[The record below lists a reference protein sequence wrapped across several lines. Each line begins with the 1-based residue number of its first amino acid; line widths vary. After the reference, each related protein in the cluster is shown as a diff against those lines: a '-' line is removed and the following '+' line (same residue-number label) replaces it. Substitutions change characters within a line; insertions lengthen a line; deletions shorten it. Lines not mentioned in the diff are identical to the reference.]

1 MNKIGK
7 YKIRGL
13 LGRGGMSKVY
23 KVELPVIGKIAALKL
38 LDPYPVLLKLLG
50 MEKIHQLFISEAMKL
65 ADLRHPNIVEIWN
78 FDDIDGKP
86 FYLMD
91 YYFNNLA
98 TMIGETRWTDQPS
111 RIVILDKAIHITC
124 QILSGLACLH
134 HAGIIHRDIKPF
146 NILLSDREAVKICDF
161 GLSKLRGE
169 TVTVPS
175 NLNVGSPWYA
185 SPEQEDN
192 PENVDHRADLYST
205 GVTLYRMLTG
215 RLPSENVDPP
225 SAFNQDLDQAWD
237 SFIFQSIASDP
248 RDRFNSARQMLSELE
263 ALNTAW
269 QQRKES
275 ICQIAESN
283 PDAEGK
289 PVKLEL
295 RNHRTKIAPREAKR
309 FFAVDDLWRPAEYVR
324 NSFKPNPDDTIGDQA
339 TGLVW
344 QQKGSEYPLT
354 WHQAHE
360 YIEKLNQQ
368 HFAGRKT
375 WRLATVDELM
385 SLLTETPH
393 GEDFCIEPIFDQRQT
408 ALWSCDKR
416 SFTAAW
422 CVSVDMGFV
431 WWQDF
436 SAYYYVR
443 AVSDGK
449 EKAGLDG

>member
-1 MNKIGK
+1 MRKIGK

-38 LDPYPVLLKLLG
+38 LDPYPELLTLMG
-50 MEKIHQLFISEAMKL
+50 MEKIQQLFISEAMKL
-65 ADLRHPNIVEIWN
+65 ANLRHTNIVEIWN
-78 FDDIDGKP
+78 FDDLDGKP

-111 RIVILDKAIHITC
+111 RVINLDKAIHITR

-134 HAGIIHRDIKPF
+134 HAGIVHRDIKPF
-146 NILLSDREAVKICDF
+146 NILLSDRETVKICDF
-161 GLSKLRGE
+161 GLSKIRGE

-185 SPEQEDN
+185 SPEQEEN
-192 PENVDHRADLYST
+192 PENADFRADLYST

-215 RLPSENVDPP
+215 RLPSETGAPP
-225 SAFNQDLDQAWD
+225 SVFNPDLDQAWD
-237 SFIFQSIASDP
+237 SFIFRSIAFDP
-248 RDRFNSARQMLSELE
+248 QERFNSAGQMLSELE
-263 ALNTAW
+263 ALDIAW

-275 ICQIAESN
+275 ICRITESN
-283 PDAEGK
+283 PDAQGK
-289 PVKLEL
+289 PVRLEL
-295 RNHRTKIAPREAKR
+295 RSHRTKIAPREAKQ
-309 FFAVDDLWRPAEYVR
+309 FFAVDDLWRPAEYVG
-324 NSFKPNPDDTIGDQA
+324 NSYKPNPDDTILDQT

-360 YIEKLNQQ
+360 YIENLNQQ
-368 HFAGRKT
+368 RFARRNN

-393 GEDFCIEPIFDQRQT
+393 GEDFCIEPIFDQRQS

-422 CVSVDMGFV
+422 YVSLDMGFV

-436 SAYYYVR
+436 SAYYYAR
-443 AVSDGK
+443 AVSD
-449 EKAGLDG
+449 EK

>member
-1 MNKIGK
+1 MHKIGK

-38 LDPYPVLLKLLG
+38 LDPYPELLKLMG
-50 MEKIHQLFISEAMKL
+50 MEKIQQLFISEAMKL
-65 ADLRHPNIVEIWN
+65 ANLRHPNIVEIWN
-78 FDDIDGKP
+78 FDDLDGKP

-111 RIVILDKAIHITC
+111 RIIKLDKAIHITR

-134 HAGIIHRDIKPF
+134 HASIIHRDIKPF
-146 NILLSDREAVKICDF
+146 NILLSDRETVKICDF
-161 GLSKLRGE
+161 GLSKVRGE
-169 TVTVPS
+169 SVTVPS

-192 PENVDHRADLYST
+192 PENADYRADLYST

-215 RLPSENVDPP
+215 GLPSETVVPP
-225 SAFNQDLDQAWD
+225 SAFNPDLDQAWD
-237 SFIFQSIASDP
+237 SFIFRSIAFDP
-248 RDRFNSARQMLSELE
+248 QDRFNSARQMLSELE
-263 ALNTAW
+263 TLDTAW
-269 QQRKES
+269 QQKKES
-275 ICQIAESN
+275 ICQIAEISLG
-283 PDAEGK
+283 AESK
-289 PVKLEL
+289 PVGLEL
-295 RNHRTKIAPREAKR
+295 RNHRTKIAPREAKQ
-309 FFAVDDLWRPAEYVR
+309 FFAVDDLWRPAEYVK
-324 NSFKPNPDDTIGDQA
+324 NSFKPNPDDTILDQT

-354 WHQAHE
+354 WHRAHE

-368 HFAGRKT
+368 RFARRNN

-385 SLLTETPH
+385 SLLTEIPH

-408 ALWSCDKR
+408 ELWSCDKR

-422 CVSVDMGFV
+422 YVSVDMGFV

-443 AVSDGK
+443 AVS
-449 EKAGLDG
+449 EEQTNS